1 MPAVAEQVNIDHV
14 RLDDAGEADALG
26 ARTQGWVVVFITF
39 LGIVLFLT
47 IFLFCVHVIQNRHTK
62 ARKHR
67 RVASIARIA
76 AGNVASKGN
85 EEVVR
90 DVCKIKLLKFMLLFV
105 HYIYIG
111 NTSLNHDTMPTLGTT
126 GIISHAC
133 KSIKLLICSLCHNSF
148 NNYEV

>member
-67 RVASIARIA
+67 RVTSIARIA
-76 AGNVASKGN
+76 AGNVASKG

-133 KSIKLLICSLCHNSF
+133 KSIKFFCLALN
-148 NNYEV
+148 